1 MNRFRRGAKKE
12 KRKIGNNVFIGKM
25 RKLGKA
31 TIFIV
36 CFLMAA
42 SVAIWVN
49 QSAKSFAVTKIDFI
63 GRAIFP
69 TGSPFQGTEI
79 GGISGISYDAEKQV
93 YYAISDDRSSKAP
106 ARFYTLKI
114 NLQSGKLQKE
124 QITFTGVTTLLDEN
138 GKAFRE
144 LSLDTEAIAFT
155 GNSVFV
161 SSEGDVDRQINPFIK
176 EFSLDGKLLKT
187 LAIPELFLPDDKG
200 TKGIRNNLSFES
212 LTLTPDRKYLFTATE
227 NALVQDGAVASLETG
242 SPCRILRYD
251 AVSGN
256 PEASFLYITEP
267 LPAGAN
273 PVGKLTSN
281 GLVDL
286 LAIDD
291 NRLLSLERAFSL
303 ETGTT
308 IRIFEIS
315 LEKGDR
321 IEGLESLKSR
331 LSEVSPAQKRLLLDL
346 ETLKIPLDNIEG
358 LTFGPALADASRG
371 LILVSDN
378 NFSPLQETQILGFQI
393 KVQKTS

>member
-1 MNRFRRGAKKE
+1 
-12 KRKIGNNVFIGKM
+12 M

-36 CFLMAA
+36 GFLMAA
-42 SVAIWVN
+42 TVAIWVN
-49 QSAKSFAVTKIDFI
+49 QSAQSFAVTKIDFI

-79 GGISGISYDAEKQV
+79 GGLSGITYDAEKQV

-114 NLQSGKLQKE
+114 NLQSGKLEKE

-138 GKAFRE
+138 GKSFPE
-144 LSLDTEAIAFT
+144 LSLDTEGIAFT

-187 LAIPELFLPDDKG
+187 LPIPELFLPDDKG

-227 NALVQDGAVASLETG
+227 NALVQDGAVVSLEAG

-267 LPAGAN
+267 LPPGAN
-273 PVGKLTSN
+273 PVGKLTTN
-281 GLVDL
+281 GLADL
-286 LAIDD
+286 VAIDD

-315 LEKGDR
+315 LEKSDR
-321 IEGLESLKSR
+321 IEALESLKSR
-331 LSEVSPAQKRLLLDL
+331 RGEVSPAQKRLLLDL

-358 LTFGPALADASRG
+358 LTFGPALADGSRG

>member
-1 MNRFRRGAKKE
+1 
-12 KRKIGNNVFIGKM
+12 M
-25 RKLGKA
+25 RKLAKA

-36 CFLMAA
+36 CFFMAA
-42 SVAIWVN
+42 TVAIWVN

-79 GGISGISYDAEKQV
+79 GGLSGITYDADKQV

-114 NLQSGKLQKE
+114 NLQSGKLEKE
-124 QITFTGVTTLLDEN
+124 KITFTGVTTLLDEK
-138 GKAFRE
+138 GKSFSE
-144 LSLDTEAIAFT
+144 LSLDPEGIVFT

-161 SSEGDVDRQINPFIK
+161 SSEGDVDRNINPFIK
-176 EFSLDGKLLKT
+176 EFSLDGKLMKT

-200 TKGIRNNLSFES
+200 SKGIRNNLSFES

-227 NALVQDGAVASLETG
+227 NALVQDGAVPSLETG

-286 LAIDD
+286 VAIDD

-303 ETGTT
+303 ETGVTVKL
-308 IRIFEIS
+308 FEIS

-321 IEGLESLKSR
+321 IEALESLKSR
-331 LSEVSPAQKRLLLDL
+331 LREVSPAQKRLLLDL

-371 LILVSDN
+371 LILLSDN

>member
-1 MNRFRRGAKKE
+1 
-12 KRKIGNNVFIGKM
+12 
-25 RKLGKA
+25 
-31 TIFIV
+31 
-36 CFLMAA
+36 MAA
-42 SVAIWVN
+42 TVAIWVN
-49 QSAKSFAVTKIDFI
+49 QSAQSFPVTKIVFI
-63 GRAIFP
+63 GRAIIP
-69 TGSPFQGTEI
+69 TGSPFPGTE
-79 GGISGISYDAEKQV
+79 GGLSGITYDADKQV

-114 NLQSGKLQKE
+114 NLQSGKLEKE

-138 GKAFRE
+138 GKSFPE
-144 LSLDTEAIAFT
+144 LSLDPEGIAFT

-176 EFSLDGKLLKT
+176 EFSLNGKLLKT

-227 NALVQDGAVASLETG
+227 NALVQDGAVPSLETG
-242 SPCRILRYD
+242 NPCGILRCD

-291 NRLLSLERAFSL
+291 NRLLSWERAFSL

-321 IEGLESLKSR
+321 IEALESLQNR

-393 KVQKTS
+393 KVQKTSWQKVKL

>member
-1 MNRFRRGAKKE
+1 
-12 KRKIGNNVFIGKM
+12 M
-25 RKLGKA
+25 RKSAKLILFVSGILVAA
-31 TIFIV
+31 T
-36 CFLMAA
+36 
-42 SVAIWVN
+42 VAIFVSI
-49 QSAKSFAVTKIDFI
+49 SAQSFAITQIDFI

-69 TGSPFQGTEI
+69 TGSPFGGTEI
-79 GGISGISYDAEKQV
+79 GGLSGITYDADKQV

-106 ARFYTLKI
+106 ARFYSLKI
-114 NLQSGKLQKE
+114 DLQSGKLEKE
-124 QITFTGVTTLLDEN
+124 QVAFTGVTTLLDEN
-138 GKAFRE
+138 GKSFPE
-144 LSLDTEAIAFT
+144 LSLDPEGIAFT

-161 SSEGDVDRQINPFIK
+161 SSEGDVDRKISPFIK

-187 LAIPELFLPDDKG
+187 LPIPDLFLRDDKG
-200 TKGIRNNLSFES
+200 TKGIRNNLAFES

-227 NALVQDGAVASLETG
+227 NALVQDGAVSSLQSG

-256 PEASFLYITEP
+256 PERSFAYITEP
-267 LPAGAN
+267 LPPGAN
-273 PVGKLTSN
+273 PVGKLTTN

-286 LAIDD
+286 VAIDE
-291 NRLLSLERAFSL
+291 NRLLSLERGFSL

-308 IRIFEIS
+308 IRIFEVS

-321 IEGLESLKSR
+321 IEGLESLKTR
-331 LSEVSPAQKRLLLDL
+331 LSEISPAQKRLLLDL

-358 LTFGPALADASRG
+358 LTFGPALADSTVG

-378 NFSPLQETQILGFQI
+378 NFSPLQETQILGFKI

>member
-1 MNRFRRGAKKE
+1 
-12 KRKIGNNVFIGKM
+12 M
-25 RKLGKA
+25 RKSAKII
-31 TIFIV
+31 IFIS
-36 CFLMAA
+36 CFLIAA
-42 SVAIWVN
+42 TVAILINLSV
-49 QSAKSFAVTKIDFI
+49 QSFALTKIDFI

-79 GGISGISYDAEKQV
+79 GGLSGITYDAEKQV

-106 ARFYTLKI
+106 ARFYSLKI
-114 NLQSGKLQKE
+114 NLKSGKLEKE
-124 QITFTGVTTLLDEN
+124 NIEFTGVTTLLDEK
-138 GKAFRE
+138 GESFPS
-144 LSLDTEAIAFT
+144 LSLDLEGITFA

-187 LAIPELFLPDDKG
+187 LPIPDLFLPDDKG

-212 LTLTPDRKYLFTATE
+212 LTLTPDRQYLFTATE
-227 NALVQDGAVASLETG
+227 NAMVQDGAVPSLEKG

-251 AVSGN
+251 ALSGN
-256 PEASFLYITEP
+256 PDASFAYITEP
-267 LPAGAN
+267 LPPGAN
-273 PVGKLTSN
+273 PVGKFTTN
-281 GLVDL
+281 GLADL

-291 NRLLSLERAFSL
+291 KRLLSLERAFSL
-303 ETGTT
+303 ETGVTV
-308 IRIFEIS
+308 RLFEVS
-315 LEKGDR
+315 LEKADR
-321 IEGLESLKSR
+321 IEGIESLKSSR
-331 LSEVSPAQKRLLLDL
+331 GEVSPAQKRLLLDL

-358 LTFGPALADASRG
+358 LTFGPELADGSRG

>member
-1 MNRFRRGAKKE
+1 
-12 KRKIGNNVFIGKM
+12 M
-25 RKLGKA
+25 RKSAKII
-31 TIFIV
+31 IFIS
-36 CFLMAA
+36 CFVIAA
-42 SVAIWVN
+42 IVAILINLSV
-49 QSAKSFAVTKIDFI
+49 QSFALTKIDFI

-79 GGISGISYDAEKQV
+79 GGLSGITYDAEKQV
-93 YYAISDDRSSKAP
+93 YYAISDDRSSKSP

-114 NLQSGKLQKE
+114 NLKSGKLEKDNIE
-124 QITFTGVTTLLDEN
+124 FTGVTTLLDEK
-138 GKAFRE
+138 GESFPS
-144 LSLDTEAIAFT
+144 LSLDPEGIAFA

-161 SSEGDVDRQINPFIK
+161 SSEGDVDRNINPFIK

-200 TKGIRNNLSFES
+200 SKGIRNNLSFES

-227 NALVQDGAVASLETG
+227 NALVQDGAVVSLETG

-321 IEGLESLKSR
+321 IEALESLKNR

>member
-1 MNRFRRGAKKE
+1 
-12 KRKIGNNVFIGKM
+12 M
-25 RKLGKA
+25 RKSAKII
-31 TIFIV
+31 IFIS

-42 SVAIWVN
+42 TVAIFVN
-49 QSAKSFAVTKIDFI
+49 LSVQSFALTKIDFI

-79 GGISGISYDAEKQV
+79 GGLSGITYDAEKQV

-106 ARFYTLKI
+106 ARFYSLKI
-114 NLQSGKLQKE
+114 NLKSGKLEKDNIE
-124 QITFTGVTTLLDEN
+124 FTGVTTLLDEK
-138 GKAFRE
+138 GESFPS
-144 LSLDTEAIAFT
+144 LSLDPEGITFAD
-155 GNSVFV
+155 NSVFV

-187 LAIPELFLPDDKG
+187 LPIPDLFLPDDKG

-212 LTLTPDRKYLFTATE
+212 LTLTPDRQYLFTATE
-227 NALVQDGAVASLETG
+227 NAMVQDGDVPSLEKG
-242 SPCRILRYD
+242 IPCRILRYD
-251 AVSGN
+251 ALSGN
-256 PEASFLYITEP
+256 PDASFAYITEP

-291 NRLLSLERAFSL
+291 KRLLSLERAFSL
-303 ETGTT
+303 ETGVTV
-308 IRIFEIS
+308 RLFEVS
-315 LEKGDR
+315 LEKADR
-321 IEGLESLKSR
+321 IEAIESLKSR
-331 LSEVSPAQKRLLLDL
+331 ISEVSPAQKRLLLDL

-358 LTFGPALADASRG
+358 LTFGPELADGSRG

>member
-1 MNRFRRGAKKE
+1 
-12 KRKIGNNVFIGKM
+12 M
-25 RKLGKA
+25 RKSAKII
-31 TIFIV
+31 IFIS
-36 CFLMAA
+36 CFLIAA
-42 SVAIWVN
+42 TVAILINLSV
-49 QSAKSFAVTKIDFI
+49 QSFALTKIDFI

-79 GGISGISYDAEKQV
+79 GGLSGITYDAEKQV
-93 YYAISDDRSSKAP
+93 YYAISDDRSSKSP

-114 NLQSGKLQKE
+114 NLKSGKLEKDNIE
-124 QITFTGVTTLLDEN
+124 FTGVTTLLDEK
-138 GKAFRE
+138 GESFPS
-144 LSLDTEAIAFT
+144 LSLDPEGIAFA

-176 EFSLDGKLLKT
+176 EFFIDGKLLKT
-187 LAIPELFLPDDKG
+187 LAIPERFLPDDNG
-200 TKGIRNNLSFES
+200 SKGIRNNLSFES

-227 NALVQDGAVASLETG
+227 NALVQDGAVPSLETG

-286 LAIDD
+286 VAAIDD

-303 ETGTT
+303 ETGVTVKL
-308 IRIFEIS
+308 FEIS
-315 LEKGDR
+315 LEKSDR
-321 IEGLESLKSR
+321 IEALESLQSR

-358 LTFGPALADASRG
+358 LTLGPVLGDGSRG

>member
-1 MNRFRRGAKKE
+1 
-12 KRKIGNNVFIGKM
+12 M
-25 RKLGKA
+25 RKSAKLILFVSGILVAA
-31 TIFIV
+31 T
-36 CFLMAA
+36 
-42 SVAIWVN
+42 VAIFVSI
-49 QSAKSFAVTKIDFI
+49 SAQSFAVTQIDFI

-69 TGSPFQGTEI
+69 TGSPFGGTEI
-79 GGISGISYDAEKQV
+79 GGISGITYDADKQV

-114 NLQSGKLQKE
+114 NLDPGKLEKE
-124 QITFTGVTTLLDEN
+124 QVAFTAVKTLLDEN
-138 GKAFRE
+138 GKSFPE
-144 LSLDTEAIAFT
+144 LSLDPEGIAFT
-155 GNSVFV
+155 ANSVFV
-161 SSEGDVDRQINPFIK
+161 SSEGDAERKITPFIK

-187 LAIPELFLPDDKG
+187 LQIPELFLPDDKG
-200 TKGIRNNLSFES
+200 SKGIRNNLAFES

-227 NALVQDGAVASLETG
+227 NALLQDGAVSSLQSG

-251 AVSGN
+251 ALSGN
-256 PEASFLYITEP
+256 PERSFVYITEP

-273 PVGKLTSN
+273 PVGKLTSS

-286 LAIDD
+286 LAIDE
-291 NRLLSLERAFSL
+291 NRLLSLERGFSL

-315 LEKGDR
+315 LEKVDR
-321 IEGLESLKSR
+321 IEGIESLKSR
-331 LSEVSPAQKRLLLDL
+331 LGEISPAQKRLLLDL

-358 LTFGPALADASRG
+358 LTFGPALADGTVG

-378 NFSPLQETQILGFQI
+378 NFSPLQETQILGFKI

>member
-1 MNRFRRGAKKE
+1 MRSVAK
-12 KRKIGNNVFIGKM
+12 V
-25 RKLGKA
+25 

-36 CFLMAA
+36 CILVTAVAVILMNLSA
-42 SVAIWVN
+42 
-49 QSAKSFAVTKIDFI
+49 QSLAVTKIDFI

-79 GGISGISYDAEKQV
+79 GGLSGITYDAQKQV
-93 YYAISDDRSSKAP
+93 YYTISDDRGSKTP

-114 NLQSGKLQKE
+114 DLTSGKLEKK
-124 QITFTGVTTLLDEN
+124 QIDFTGVTTLLDEN
-138 GKAFRE
+138 GKTFPE
-144 LSLDTEAIAFT
+144 LSLDPEGIAFT

-161 SSEGDVDRQINPFIK
+161 SSEGDADRQINPFIK

-187 LAIPELFLPDDKG
+187 LPIPEMFLPDDKG
-200 TKGIRNNLSFES
+200 NKGIRNNLAFES
-212 LTLTPDRKYLFTATE
+212 LTLTADRKYLFTATE
-227 NALVQDGAVASLETG
+227 NAIVQDGAVPSLESG

-256 PEASFLYITEP
+256 LEQSFLYITEP

-273 PVGKLTSN
+273 PAGKFTTS

-291 NRLLSLERAFSL
+291 NRLLSLERAFSM
-303 ETGTT
+303 ETGNTVKL
-308 IRIFEIS
+308 FEIS
-315 LEKGDR
+315 LEKADR

-331 LSEVSPAQKRLLLDL
+331 LGEVSPAQKRLLLDL

-358 LTFGPALADASRG
+358 LTFGPALGDGSRG
-371 LILVSDN
+371 LVLVSDN
-378 NFSPLQETQILGFQI
+378 NFSALQETQILGFKI

>member
-1 MNRFRRGAKKE
+1 
-12 KRKIGNNVFIGKM
+12 M
-25 RKLGKA
+25 RNLAKA
-31 TIFIV
+31 TIFIA
-36 CFLMAA
+36 CFLIAA
-42 SVAIWVN
+42 TVAISLHL
-49 QSAKSFAVTKIDFI
+49 SAQSFAVTKIDFI

-69 TGSPFQGTEI
+69 TGSPLQGTEI
-79 GGISGISYDAEKQV
+79 GGLSAITYDADKQV

-106 ARFYTLKI
+106 ARFYSLKI
-114 NLQSGKLQKE
+114 NLASGKLEKE
-124 QITFTGVTTLLDEN
+124 KIEFTGVTTLLDEN
-138 GKAFRE
+138 GKSFPE
-144 LSLDTEAIAFT
+144 LSLDPEGIAFT
-155 GNSVFV
+155 GKSVFV
-161 SSEGDVDRQINPFIK
+161 SSEGDVDRQIAPFIK

-187 LAIPELFLPDDKG
+187 LLIPDLFLPDAKG
-200 TKGIRNNLSFES
+200 TKGIRNNLAFES
-212 LTLTPDRKYLFTATE
+212 LTLTGDRKYLFTATE
-227 NALVQDGAVASLETG
+227 NATVQDGAVTSLEKG

-256 PEASFLYITEP
+256 PDASFLYITEA

-291 NRLLSLERAFSL
+291 KRLISLERAFSL

-315 LEKGDR
+315 LEKADR
-321 IEGLESLKSR
+321 IEAIASLKS
-331 LSEVSPAQKRLLLDL
+331 LISEVSPAQKRLLLDL

-358 LTFGPALADASRG
+358 LTFGPDLADGSRG

-378 NFSPLQETQILGFQI
+378 SLKQRQNEGQ
-393 KVQKTS
+393 

>member
-1 MNRFRRGAKKE
+1 
-12 KRKIGNNVFIGKM
+12 
-25 RKLGKA
+25 
-31 TIFIV
+31 
-36 CFLMAA
+36 
-42 SVAIWVN
+42 
-49 QSAKSFAVTKIDFI
+49 
-63 GRAIFP
+63 
-69 TGSPFQGTEI
+69 
-79 GGISGISYDAEKQV
+79 
-93 YYAISDDRSSKAP
+93 
-106 ARFYTLKI
+106 
-114 NLQSGKLQKE
+114 
-124 QITFTGVTTLLDEN
+124 
-138 GKAFRE
+138 
-144 LSLDTEAIAFT
+144 
-155 GNSVFV
+155 
-161 SSEGDVDRQINPFIK
+161 
-176 EFSLDGKLLKT
+176 
-187 LAIPELFLPDDKG
+187 
-200 TKGIRNNLSFES
+200 
-212 LTLTPDRKYLFTATE
+212 
-227 NALVQDGAVASLETG
+227 
-242 SPCRILRYD
+242 LRYD

-286 LAIDD
+286 LAIDE

-321 IEGLESLKSR
+321 IEALESLKSR
-331 LSEVSPAQKRLLLDL
+331 LGEVSPAQKRLLLDL

-378 NFSPLQETQILGFQI
+378 SFSPLQETQILGFQI

>member
-1 MNRFRRGAKKE
+1 
-12 KRKIGNNVFIGKM
+12 M
-25 RKLGKA
+25 RNLAKA

-36 CFLMAA
+36 CFLIAA
-42 SVAIWVN
+42 TVAILVN
-49 QSAKSFAVTKIDFI
+49 LSAQSFAVTKIDFI

-79 GGISGISYDAEKQV
+79 GGLSGITYDAQKQV

-114 NLQSGKLQKE
+114 NNLQSGKLEKE
-124 QITFTGVTTLLDEN
+124 NIAFTGVTTLLDEN
-138 GKAFRE
+138 GKSFPN
-144 LSLDTEAIAFT
+144 LSLDPEGITFT

-161 SSEGDVDRQINPFIK
+161 SSEGDVDRQIAPFIK

-187 LAIPELFLPDDKG
+187 LPIPELFLPDDKG
-200 TKGIRNNLSFES
+200 TKGIRNNLAFES
-212 LTLTPDRKYLFTATE
+212 LTLTPDRQYLFTATE
-227 NALVQDGAVASLETG
+227 NAIVQDGAVPSVATG

-256 PEASFLYITEP
+256 PDASFAYITEP

-291 NRLLSLERAFSL
+291 KRLLSLERAFSL
-303 ETGTT
+303 ETGITV
-308 IRIFEIS
+308 RLFEIS
-315 LEKGDR
+315 LAKADR
-321 IEGLESLKSR
+321 IEALESLKNSP
-331 LSEVSPAQKRLLLDL
+331 SEVSPAQKRLLLDL

>member
-1 MNRFRRGAKKE
+1 
-12 KRKIGNNVFIGKM
+12 M
-25 RKLGKA
+25 RKLAKA

-42 SVAIWVN
+42 TVAIWVN

-79 GGISGISYDAEKQV
+79 GGISGITYDADKQV

-114 NLQSGKLQKE
+114 NLQSGKLEKE

-138 GKAFRE
+138 GKGFQE
-144 LSLDTEAIAFT
+144 LSLDPEGIAFT

-161 SSEGDVDRQINPFIK
+161 SSEGDAARQIHPFLK

-187 LAIPELFLPDDKG
+187 LPIPELFLPDDKG
-200 TKGIRNNLSFES
+200 TKGIRNNLAFES

-227 NALVQDGAVASLETG
+227 NALVQDGAVPSLETG

-321 IEGLESLKSR
+321 IEALESLKSR
-331 LSEVSPAQKRLLLDL
+331 ISEVSPAQKRLLLDL

-358 LTFGPALADASRG
+358 LTFGSVLADASRG

>member
-1 MNRFRRGAKKE
+1 
-12 KRKIGNNVFIGKM
+12 M
-25 RKLGKA
+25 RKVAKA

-36 CFLMAA
+36 CILVAAVAVILM
-42 SVAIWVN
+42 N
-49 QSAKSFAVTKIDFI
+49 LSAQSFAVTQIDFI
-63 GRAIFP
+63 GRAVFS
-69 TGSPFQGTEI
+69 TGSPFGGTEI
-79 GGISGISYDAEKQV
+79 GGLSGITYDARKQV

-114 NLQSGKLQKE
+114 NLDSGKLEKE

-138 GKAFRE
+138 GKSFPE
-144 LSLDTEAIAFT
+144 LSLDPEGIAFT

-161 SSEGDVDRQINPFIK
+161 SSEGDVDRKISPFIK

-187 LAIPELFLPDDKG
+187 LPIPDLFLPDDKG
-200 TKGIRNNLSFES
+200 TKGIRNNLAFES

-227 NALVQDGAVASLETG
+227 NALVQDGAVSSLQSG

-251 AVSGN
+251 VASGN
-256 PEASFLYITEP
+256 PERSFAYITEP
-267 LPAGAN
+267 LPPGAN
-273 PVGKLTSN
+273 PVGKLTTN

-286 LAIDD
+286 LAIDE

-303 ETGTT
+303 ETGTVV
-308 IRIFEIS
+308 RLFEIS

-331 LSEVSPAQKRLLLDL
+331 LSEVSSAQKRLLLDL

-358 LTFGPALADASRG
+358 LTFGPALADSTVG

-378 NFSPLQETQILGFQI
+378 NFSPLQETQILGFKI

>member
-1 MNRFRRGAKKE
+1 
-12 KRKIGNNVFIGKM
+12 
-25 RKLGKA
+25 
-31 TIFIV
+31 
-36 CFLMAA
+36 MAA
-42 SVAIWVN
+42 TVAIWVN
-49 QSAKSFAVTKIDFI
+49 QSAQSFAVTKIDFL
-63 GRAIFP
+63 GRSIFP

-79 GGISGISYDAEKQV
+79 GGLSGITYDAEKQV

-114 NLQSGKLQKE
+114 NWQSGKLEKE
-124 QITFTGVTTLLDEN
+124 QITFIGVTTLLDEN
-138 GKAFRE
+138 GKGFPE
-144 LSLDTEAIAFT
+144 LSLDPEGIAFT

-200 TKGIRNNLSFES
+200 TKGIRNNLAFES

-227 NALVQDGAVASLETG
+227 NAIVQDGSVPSLETG

-251 AVSGN
+251 AVNGN
-256 PEASFLYITEP
+256 PEASFLYFTEP

-303 ETGTT
+303 ETGVTVKL
-308 IRIFEIS
+308 FEIS
-315 LEKGDR
+315 LEKSDR
-321 IEGLESLKSR
+321 IEALESLQSR
-331 LSEVSPAQKRLLLDL
+331 ISEVSPAQKRLLLDL